1 MDEPGM
7 DREKQG
13 MNRMKVQYESML
25 PGEIREARERK
36 PVAYL
41 PMGILEWH
49 GEFLPVGN
57 DALKAHALGC
67 RMAEKI
73 GGLVMPAFYWADNRS
88 RIAEVVFKPEHFSH
102 LDRDHTTKMM
112 EVYGLDSSAFA
123 LEADRST
130 KEGGW
135 WLFEEVLDH
144 SLHQIESLGF
154 EVIVTISGHYPLI
167 GPANRVAEAYD
178 GKSRIMSIIGYD
190 LVQDEGY
197 SGDHAAKWETS
208 LLMALRPELVDF
220 EGLKKATELTGIMGE
235 DPREASVEYGEEAI
249 DAIIRRAEEKID
261 TLLGE

>member
-1 MDEPGM
+1 MKP
-7 DREKQG
+7 
-13 MNRMKVQYESML
+13 MKVQYESML
-25 PGEIREARERK
+25 PREIREARERK

-57 DALKAHALGC
+57 DALKAHALCC

-88 RIAEVVFKPEHFSH
+88 HIAEVVFKPEHFSH
-102 LDRDHTTKMM
+102 LDRDHTIKMM
-112 EVYGLDSSAFA
+112 EVYGLDSGSFA

-135 WLFEEVLDH
+135 RLFEEVLDH

-154 EVIVTISGHYPLI
+154 RVIVTVSGHYPLI
-167 GPANRVAEAYD
+167 GPAKKVAQAYEGEA
-178 GKSRIMSIIGYD
+178 KIMPIIGYD

-197 SGDHAAKWETS
+197 KGDHAAKWETS
-208 LLMALRPELVDF
+208 LLMALRPELVDVD
-220 EGLKKATELTGIMGE
+220 GLKKATELIGIMGE
-235 DPREASVEYGEEAI
+235 DPRNASVEYGEEAI
-249 DAIIRRAEEKID
+249 AAIIRKAEEKID
-261 TLLGE
+261 FLFGNDRDAADVLT